1 MRNQE
6 RRANLDK
13 LEEAIDKELLYDTDE
28 NYPDKYE
35 LNEDLITGDSY
46 ARNTVIDTYKNMNSM
61 YGIFRSSHHKYNL
74 LFIIIPVIM
83 NIASLGML
91 IAMLIKGSE
100 TAVFALVIEVGFL
113 FLGYFAIKFA
123 KGKKFY
129 VYMFKEGGKN
139 IIIYKHP
146 KQDMYVVYLGKNQ
159 ICMYEYEEWH
169 EIAFPYHVGG
179 RLMFQYLCGEL
190 MVKEHRSGVVEIY
203 CRNRAFFEL
212 KCRRRYQKSADLLI
226 KNGKP
231 WRINYYNEIFPD
243 ENGNSRAQ
251 NSEQIEFLEI
261 NSDRVVQI
269 PKSFLKF
276 CEKAEIEP
284 PKESEHLRYI

>member
-1 MRNQE
+1 MKYKE
-6 RRANLDK
+6 RRAKLNK
-13 LEEAIDKELLYDTDE
+13 LEKAIDEELLYDTDE

-46 ARNTVIDTYKNMNSM
+46 ARNTVIDTYNNMNSM
-61 YGIFRSSHHKYNL
+61 YGIFLSSHHKYNI
-74 LFIIIPVIM
+74 LFFIVPVIL
-83 NIASLGML
+83 NIASLAML

-100 TAVFALVIEVGFL
+100 SAVFALVIEVGFL

-129 VYMFKEGGKN
+129 VYMYKEDGKN
-139 IIIYKHP
+139 VIIYKHP
-146 KQDMYVVYLGKNQ
+146 KKDMYVVYLGKNQ
-159 ICMYEYEEWH
+159 ICLYEYEEWH

-179 RLMFQYLCGEL
+179 RLLFQYLCGEL
-190 MVKEHRSGVVEIY
+190 IVKEHRSGVVEIY
-203 CRNRAFFEL
+203 CRNRAFFEF
-212 KCRRRYQKSADLLI
+212 KGRSRYEKSADLLI

-231 WRINYYNEIFPD
+231 WRINYYDEMFP
-243 ENGNSRAQ
+243 GKYGRSRAQ

-261 NSDRVVQI
+261 NSERVAQI

-276 CEKAEIEP
+276 CEQAEIEP
-284 PKESEHLRYI
+284 PKESEYLRYI